1 MDHTSLRARILHAL
15 SEIELAFGLWA
26 LIFVAGT
33 YIVAGFESATSFYL
47 GMGFHEPIFVFAVLL
62 VASTRPVIFVSAL
75 ALQLIARVF
84 TRLLRMKAVYVEF
97 ICLLSLG
104 PLLGSLITEPA
115 AITVT
120 ALLLKRMIKSQVAGT
135 ASANNDEKFNY
146 LLLALLFV
154 NVSIG
159 GSLTH
164 FAAPPILMVARPWGW
179 TTPDVFMFF
188 GWRAM
193 LAVFTNAILACIF
206 FRRQIETNLQNLA
219 EAPLK
224 ENPIPVFVILLHLFV
239 LTLVVLFAHQPELA
253 LAALAF
259 FLVVWFSTR
268 SFQNPL
274 KFREALLVGFFL
286 GGVMVFGPFQ
296 SWWLGPLLKSIDGRA
311 LFLLSTGLTAV
322 VDNAALTYLGSLVPD
337 LSEISKHFLVAGAI
351 AGGGLTVIANAPNPV
366 GLSLLQSC
374 FPSGFRAL
382 HLLIAASAPTLVAL
396 LFFAL

>member
-1 MDHTSLRARILHAL
+1 MDHASRRARVLHAL

-62 VASTRPVIFVSAL
+62 VASTRPVIFISSR
-75 ALQLIARVF
+75 ALQLIARLF
-84 TRLLRMKAVYVEF
+84 TRLLRLKAVYVEF
-97 ICLLSLG
+97 VCLLSLG

-120 ALLLKRMIKSQVAGT
+120 ALLLQRMIRT
-135 ASANNDEKFNY
+135 IDEKFNY

-159 GSLTH
+159 GALTH

-193 LAVFTNAILACIF
+193 LAVVTNAILASIF
-206 FRRQIETNLQNLA
+206 FRRQIETNLQSLV

-224 ENPIPVFVILLHLFV
+224 EKPIPIFVILLHLFV

-253 LAALAF
+253 LGALAF

-268 SFQNPL
+268 AFQNPL

-286 GGVMVFGPFQ
+286 AGVMVFGPFQ

-337 LSEISKHFLVAGAI
+337 LSEMSKHFLVAGAI